1 MFVQLFTYLF
11 ILYDIGAST
20 KRQKSWKRN
29 YWINIY
35 QKQLLKQKKRKKK
48 LCKSVTLMM
57 FIVVYRAMKPYRL
70 NTNVTNES

>member
-48 LCKSVTLMM
+48 TLQ
-57 FIVVYRAMKPYRL
+57 IGHSDDVHCCL
-70 NTNVTNES
+70 SSNEALQVKYKCD